1 MRCAISW
8 YKIPLSN
15 GPVHFLAKS
24 NLQPI
29 SQLARSSVKP
39 ARVLMIKSGMKVSFS
54 CEICLNELLSFY
66 LHFKAYELIEKLV
79 KRK

>member
-1 MRCAISW
+1 MRCAIAW
-8 YKIPLSN
+8 YKIPTSN

-29 SQLARSSVKP
+29 SQHASSVKP